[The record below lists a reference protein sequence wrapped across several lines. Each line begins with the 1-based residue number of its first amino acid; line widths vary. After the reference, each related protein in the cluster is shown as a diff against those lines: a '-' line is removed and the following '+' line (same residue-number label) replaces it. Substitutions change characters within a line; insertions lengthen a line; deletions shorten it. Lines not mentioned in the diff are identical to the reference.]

1 LLPRLWRNLRY
12 LSEVMKRGS
21 AIVLIGCAGVGKS
34 TVGRQLAAHT
44 GFACYDTDE
53 MIADK
58 AGLTVLEIFA
68 QRGEQEFRR
77 LEIDA
82 LGKIPEEP
90 VVIATGGGIV
100 LRAEN
105 TVRLRSLGTVIWL
118 TADEETLLRRVAQ
131 SELRPLL
138 MTANPHA
145 AAAEL
150 RRIRNPL
157 YLAAADFA
165 VDTSRL
171 TVEGVVEAILK
182 LIPSAPS
189 RVMSAP

>member
-1 LLPRLWRNLRY
+1 
-12 LSEVMKRGS
+12 MKRGS